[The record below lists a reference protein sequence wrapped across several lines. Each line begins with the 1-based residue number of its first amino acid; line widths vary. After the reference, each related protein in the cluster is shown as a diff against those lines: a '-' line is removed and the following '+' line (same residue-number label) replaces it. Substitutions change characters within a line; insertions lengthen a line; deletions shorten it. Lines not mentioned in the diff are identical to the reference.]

1 MWYPKVQARSE
12 DNYNTTHLLYLQN
25 LEVLFTT
32 QDYYWFLHKA
42 IALHLYRDLSHLTFI
57 GKINK
62 IIIQMQGEWV
72 EIEVMH
78 AREWNSA
85 AQKD

>member
-1 MWYPKVQARSE
+1 
-12 DNYNTTHLLYLQN
+12 
-25 LEVLFTT
+25 
-32 QDYYWFLHKA
+32 LHKA

>member
-1 MWYPKVQARSE
+1 
-12 DNYNTTHLLYLQN
+12 
-25 LEVLFTT
+25 
-32 QDYYWFLHKA
+32 
-42 IALHLYRDLSHLTFI
+42 LSHLTFI

-85 AQKD
+85 VQKD